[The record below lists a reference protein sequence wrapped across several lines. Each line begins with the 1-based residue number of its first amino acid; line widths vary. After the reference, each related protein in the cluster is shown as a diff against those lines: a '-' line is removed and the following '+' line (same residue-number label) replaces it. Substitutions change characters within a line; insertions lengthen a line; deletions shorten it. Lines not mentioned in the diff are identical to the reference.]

1 MIKNKIKESKSKQRE
16 KKHKIW
22 AKISFFFILEA
33 ARRARRSN
41 QIEQPSNL
49 HLECAA
55 KQCESFSFDIYD

>member
-22 AKISFFFILEA
+22 AKISFFFFFLEA

-49 HLECAA
+49 HLECSKAV
-55 KQCESFSFDIYD
+55 

>member
-22 AKISFFFILEA
+22 AKISFFFLEA

-49 HLECAA
+49 HLECSKAV
-55 KQCESFSFDIYD
+55 